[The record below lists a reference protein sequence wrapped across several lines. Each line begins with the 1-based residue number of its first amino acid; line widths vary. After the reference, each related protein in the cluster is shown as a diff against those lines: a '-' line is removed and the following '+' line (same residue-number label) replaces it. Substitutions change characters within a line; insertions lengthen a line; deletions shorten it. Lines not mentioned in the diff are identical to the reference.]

1 MSGQNQV
8 KKPGQQTLDELR
20 KNLLQNKE
28 QLKQLVFDAERFTG
42 FIKLAPEIQRWKAEA
57 EDLLLKSPGNQKAQ
71 DRKENANKLLLF
83 YEEYH
88 RLMSIMSLSQAMVR
102 NLRDNLYV
110 DGQLCDLDDISAADF
125 YDVIKED
132 FTILS
137 QIFK

>member
-1 MSGQNQV
+1 M
-8 KKPGQQTLDELR
+8 
-20 KNLLQNKE
+20 
-28 QLKQLVFDAERFTG
+28 
-42 FIKLAPEIQRWKAEA
+42 
-57 EDLLLKSPGNQKAQ
+57 KSPGNQKAQ